1 VQIAWYQIPESLD
14 HVFYAF
20 EAIISAVLVTN
31 IFQFGWWRCKAR
43 KGSLTHWEKWDAA
56 YWLLA
61 AIPFNLAFPFAVVT
75 IYIGKAGYPGSKMW
89 HSGSWFPN
97 TPHGIILY
105 LSKFIGVFVLSVGV
119 LKATQLHRK
128 IWKKW
133 MVLRGKDVTM
143 HEDMAEETGYVA
155 KEKGAS

>member
-1 VQIAWYQIPESLD
+1 MQIAWYQIPESLD

-20 EAIISAVLVTN
+20 EAILSAMLVTN
-31 IFQFGWWRCKAR
+31 IFQFGWWKCKAR
-43 KGSLTHWEKWDAA
+43 RGALTHWERWDAA

-61 AIPFNLAFPFAVVT
+61 AIPFNLAYPFAVVM

-105 LSKFIGVFVLSVGV
+105 ISKFGGVFLLTVGV
-119 LKATQLHRK
+119 FKATQLHKK
-128 IWKKW
+128 IWQKW
-133 MVLRGKDVTM
+133 LILRNRRQSLPDETA
-143 HEDMAEETGYVA
+143 EDPSTKA
-155 KEKGAS
+155 